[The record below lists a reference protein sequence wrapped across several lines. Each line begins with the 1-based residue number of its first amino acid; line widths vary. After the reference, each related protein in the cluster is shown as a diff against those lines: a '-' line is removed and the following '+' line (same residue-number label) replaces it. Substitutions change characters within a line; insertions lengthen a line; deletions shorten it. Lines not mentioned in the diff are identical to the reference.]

1 MRPDFILFNARIHT
15 VDPSRPWAEAL
26 AVAGDRLVDVGS
38 TADILPLAASST
50 RVLDAGGRLVLPGFN
65 DAHVHLIRGAAE
77 IVGVDLRPARDAAEV
92 AERLAAHAATL
103 PPGTWIRGG
112 YWDHEAWPGRR
123 LPTRDDIDAATPSHP
138 VFVERLDG
146 HMALAN
152 TAAFRA
158 AGLADA
164 FDVPAGGSVVRSD
177 EGRPT
182 GIFKDAAMDLVRR
195 AIPPDGV
202 DETMVKARAA
212 LAHAASLGLT
222 SLQDMTAGAAEL
234 RAYRELQAAGQL
246 TSRIYAMQMCDIAP
260 LVAAGIGT
268 GFGDDWLRIGGCKLF
283 SDGSMGSATAAFFE
297 PYADDEAT
305 AGLLMHE
312 PDRLEQLMFE
322 ADANGFQLV
331 VHAIGDR
338 ANALVLDILERL
350 VAERGPADRR
360 ARIEHAQAVRRT
372 DLPRFARL
380 GVIASLQPSHAIDD
394 MRWAARRIGEA
405 RCATAY
411 NVRSF
416 ADARARIAFGTDW
429 FVEPLNPMLGLYAA
443 VTRQSVHGEPAGGW
457 YPEERIGMADAIRHY
472 TMGSAYAEFADDR
485 KGSLAIGKL
494 ADLVVLSRDLFTIP
508 AAEILDTRPHL
519 TMVGGRVTFE
529 DLWKN

>member
-26 AVAGDRLVDVGS
+26 AVAGDRLVGVGS

-77 IVGVDLRPARDAAEV
+77 IVGVDLRPARDVKEMTA
-92 AERLAAHAATL
+92 RLAAHAATL

-112 YWDHEAWPGRR
+112 YWDHEAWPGQR

-152 TAAFRA
+152 TAALRA

-202 DETMVKARAA
+202 DETLVKARAA

-222 SLQDMTAGAAEL
+222 SLQDMTAGASEM
-234 RAYRELQAAGQL
+234 RAYRALQAAGQL
-246 TSRIYAMQMCDIAP
+246 TARIYAMQMCDIAP

-297 PYADDEAT
+297 PYADDGAT

-312 PDRLEQLMFE
+312 PDRLQELMFE

-380 GVIASLQPSHAIDD
+380 GVIASMQSIHATSD
-394 MRWAARRIGEA
+394 RPWAADRIGMA
-405 RCATAY
+405 RVKEGAY
-411 NVRSF
+411 AWRKLLASG
-416 ADARARIAFGTDW
+416 ARIANGTDAP
-429 FVEPLNPMLGLYAA
+429 VEPLDPIRNFHAA
-443 VTRQSVHGEPAGGW
+443 VTRSDERGRPPGG
-457 YPEERIGMADAIRHY
+457 YDPEERMTREEALRSMTLDG
-472 TMGSAYAEFADDR
+472 AYASFQERELGAVEAGR
-485 KGSLAIGKL
+485 R
-494 ADLVVLSRDLFTIP
+494 ADLVVLSHDIMRMP
-508 AAEILDTRPHL
+508 A
-519 TMVGGRVTFE
+519 E
-529 DLWKN
+529 DLLQARVVYTIVAGKLAYRAPN

>member
-1 MRPDFILFNARIHT
+1 MRPDFILCNARIHT

-26 AVAGDRLVDVGS
+26 AVAGDRLVNVGS

-77 IVGVDLRPARDAAEV
+77 IVGVDLRSARDVREV
-92 AERLAAHAATL
+92 TARLAAHAATL
-103 PPGTWIRGG
+103 APGTWIRGG
-112 YWDHEAWPGRR
+112 YWDHEAWPEAR
-123 LPTRDDIDAATPSHP
+123 LPARDDIDAATPSHP

-146 HMALAN
+146 HMGL
-152 TAAFRA
+152 A
-158 AGLADA
+158 AG

-177 EGRPT
+177 DGRPT
-182 GIFKDAAMDLVRR
+182 GIFKDAAMDLVRQ
-195 AIPPDGV
+195 AIPPDGI
-202 DETMVKARAA
+202 DETLVKARAA

-222 SLQDMTAGAAEL
+222 SLQDMTAGATEM
-234 RAYRELQAAGQL
+234 RAYRALQAAGQL
-246 TSRIYAMQMCDIAP
+246 TARIYATQMCDVAP

-297 PYADDEAT
+297 PYADDGST

-312 PDRLEQLMFE
+312 PDRLEELMFE

-405 RCATAY
+405 RCAISY

-416 ADARARIAFGTDW
+416 GDAGAPIAFGTDW
-429 FVEPLNPMLGLYAA
+429 FVEPLDPMLGIYAA

-485 KGSLAIGKL
+485 KGSLEIGKL
-494 ADLVVLSRDLFTIP
+494 ADLVVLSRDLFTISP
-508 AAEILDTRPHL
+508 AEILDTRPHL
-519 TMVGGRVTFE
+519 TMVGGRVAFE